1 MNNKRIKIDDLI
13 RIVKQGGKI
22 KTGVDVYDDQEV
34 LLLERDVLIKN
45 VRTLEL
51 LQEKGINTLTL
62 DAGSQSGGIWDAQG
76 NQVSIS
82 KDGAIGIETKVETKP
97 APGAGLGAIEKRL
110 QEIEEL
116 KTIAAEKYDHAKENI
131 KRVLNQI
138 RETGGE
144 FDYDEV
150 ETHVSELVEFLT
162 ITKNPFSYLTKEIF
176 TYDDY
181 LYNHSVNVCAIGTAV
196 VNRFNTNFSAVIN
209 DHLNAG
215 APGNTDPFVKKNGN
229 EKHSYKCYH
238 LDEIQE
244 ISMGFFLHDIGK
256 VMVPDEVLNKSGRL
270 TKDEFELVKR
280 HSHQF
285 GAELLEKNRLKN
297 AFIRNIVKYHHA
309 PLYEGEERGYPAERH
324 PNDIPIYVKICKLA
338 DIYDAMTSKR
348 CYKEAFNQ
356 ISVVTDIFRQYAK
369 KDTMLQYVL
378 HAFVKSIG
386 IYPPGSIVYLRNG
399 QMAYVLES
407 SGPLVIT
414 FTNTNGETLKK
425 KPDPM
430 DMGDRTVKDK
440 FRIDNRRSIKT
451 PLEVYNLLPAYLQ
464 PKTP

>member
-1 MNNKRIKIDDLI
+1 MINTRIKIDDLI
-13 RIVKQGGKI
+13 GIVKQGGKI
-22 KTGVDVYDDQEV
+22 KTGVDVYNDQGI
-34 LLLERDVLIKN
+34 LLLEENVVIET
-45 VRTLEL
+45 VRTLEI
-51 LQEKGINTLTL
+51 LQEKGINSLPL
-62 DAGSQSGGIWDAQG
+62 DTGSDSGIWDAQG
-76 NQVSIS
+76 NHVSIR
-82 KDGAIGIETKVETKP
+82 KDGAIGVEAKSEPKP
-97 APGAGLGAIEKRL
+97 AQASPLDAIEKRL
-110 QEIEEL
+110 REIEEL
-116 KTIAAEKYDHAKENI
+116 KTIAARKYDHAKENI
-131 KRVLNQI
+131 KQVLAQI

-162 ITKNPFSYLTKEIF
+162 VTENPFSYLTKEIF

-196 VNRFNTNFSAVIN
+196 VNLFNTNFSAVIN
-209 DHLNAG
+209 GHLNAG
-215 APGNTDPFVKKNGN
+215 NPGAYDPFVKKNN
-229 EKHSYKCYH
+229 SEKNSYKCYH
-238 LDEIQE
+238 IEEIQE

-270 TKDEFELVKR
+270 TKKEFDLVKR
-280 HSHQF
+280 HSHEF

-309 PLYEGEERGYPAERH
+309 PLYIGDERGYPEERH
-324 PNDIPIYVKICKLA
+324 PNDIPLYVKIGKLA

-348 CYKEAFNQ
+348 SYKEAFNQ
-356 ISVVTDIFRQYAK
+356 INVVTDIFRQYAK
-369 KDTMLQYVL
+369 KDTMLQHVL
-378 HAFVKSIG
+378 HSFVKSIG
-386 IYPPGSIVYLRNG
+386 IYPPGSIVFLRNG

-407 SGPLVIT
+407 AGPLVIA
-414 FTNTNGETLKK
+414 FTSARGETLKE

-430 DMGDRTVKDK
+430 DMADSAIKDE

-464 PKTP
+464 PKTT

>member
-1 MNNKRIKIDDLI
+1 MSNARIKIDDLI
-13 RIVKQGGKI
+13 GVVNQGGKI
-22 KTGVDVYDDQEV
+22 KTGVDVYDDQDV
-34 LLLERDVLIKN
+34 LLLERDVLIDN
-45 VRTLEL
+45 VRTLEIL
-51 LQEKGINTLTL
+51 KEKGINSLTL
-62 DAGSQSGGIWDAQG
+62 DPGSQSGIWDAQG
-76 NQVSIS
+76 NQASIS
-82 KDGAIGIETKVETKP
+82 KDGNIGFETKDKKKP
-97 APGAGLGAIEKRL
+97 APGSALGAIEKRL
-110 QEIEEL
+110 REIDSL
-116 KTIAAEKYDHAKENI
+116 KTIATQKYDHAKENI
-131 KRVLNQI
+131 KRVLSQI

-150 ETHVSELVEFLT
+150 ESHVSELVEFLT
-162 ITKNPFSYLTKEIF
+162 VTENPFSYLTKEIF

-215 APGNTDPFVKKNGN
+215 APGTYDPYVKKDNH
-229 EKHSYKCYH
+229 EKHAYKCYH
-238 LDEIQE
+238 MDEIQE

-256 VMVPDEVLNKSGRL
+256 VMVPDEVLNKSGKL
-270 TKDEFELVKR
+270 TKNEFDLVKR
-280 HSHQF
+280 HSHEF
-285 GAELLEKNRLKN
+285 GAEILESNKLKN

-309 PLYEGEERGYPAERH
+309 PLYGGEKRGYPLERL
-324 PNDIPIYVKICKLA
+324 PSDIPLYVKIGKLA

-369 KDTMLQYVL
+369 KDAMLQYVL

-407 SGPLVIT
+407 AGPLLIP
-414 FTNTNGETLKK
+414 FTDNKGTTLQA

-430 DMGDRTVKDK
+430 DMGDKKIKDG
-440 FRIDNRRSIKT
+440 FRIDNRRSVKT

-464 PKTP
+464 PKTN